1 MYSSSSKDLI
11 SGEEKAD
18 VSISRFDFDAKKQR
32 RTTRTSSASS
42 SSSLLSSSR
51 SLRLCCSLCVR
62 FLRVTCCALSC
73 CAPPPRL
80 ASVFSFLS
88 RWWCN
93 TAALS
98 FFVAEKCDGS
108 IEGRYVCFLWRSINT
123 VIYNRDHICSR
134 HIQRRQKKTKYEIK
148 TKHQA

>member
-1 MYSSSSKDLI
+1 MI

-18 VSISRFDFDAKKQR
+18 VSIFRFDFDAKKQQR

-51 SLRLCCSLCVR
+51 SLRLCCSLCVC

-98 FFVAEKCDGS
+98 FFVAEKRDGS

-123 VIYNRDHICSR
+123 VICITGTTFVRDTSREDKKKDKIRNKNETSR
-134 HIQRRQKKTKYEIK
+134 H
-148 TKHQA
+148 QA